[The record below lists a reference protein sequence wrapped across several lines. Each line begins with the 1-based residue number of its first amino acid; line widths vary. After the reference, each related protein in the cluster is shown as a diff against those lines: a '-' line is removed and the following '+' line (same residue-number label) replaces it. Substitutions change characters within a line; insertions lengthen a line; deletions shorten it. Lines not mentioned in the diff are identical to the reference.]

1 MKGKKPLLLIEDDRV
16 DQITVRRALKD
27 INVTNLLIIVS
38 NGEEALEF
46 LRNEKNE
53 KPSIILL
60 DLNMPK
66 MNGIEF
72 LNLLKAKFRTKPR
85 DDWIKI
91 CRDKDLI
98 AAPVNN
104 FREVSQDPDVLANKY
119 ITEVDHPVA
128 GKIPVVGLPY
138 FFSETPGRIGVAPA
152 LGQHNEEILTQLGY
166 TAAQIRELREKKVI

>member
-53 KPSIILL
+53 KPGIILL

-72 LNLLKAKFRTKPR
+72 LKVAKRDNSLKR
-85 DDWIKI
+85 
-91 CRDKDLI
+91 
-98 AAPVNN
+98 
-104 FREVSQDPDVLANKY
+104 
-119 ITEVDHPVA
+119 
-128 GKIPVVGLPY
+128 IPVVVLTTSKQDQDKIES
-138 FFSETPGRIGVAPA
+138 FNLGVA
-152 LGQHNEEILTQLGY
+152 GY
-166 TAAQIRELREKKVI
+166 MIKPVDYIQFVDVIRTINMYWTLSELPE